1 MKANVYITLKNS
13 ISDPKGAAVKASLNQ
28 LGWQEVKGI
37 RMGKLIQMDI
47 DENSKEKAKEK
58 IQAMCEQ
65 LLANEVMETFHIE
78 IVEG

>member
-1 MKANVYITLKNS
+1 MKANVYVNLKNS

-28 LGWQEVKGI
+28 LGWQEVKEV
-37 RMGKLIQMDI
+37 RMGKLIQI
-47 DENSKEKAKEK
+47 HLDETSKDKAQEK